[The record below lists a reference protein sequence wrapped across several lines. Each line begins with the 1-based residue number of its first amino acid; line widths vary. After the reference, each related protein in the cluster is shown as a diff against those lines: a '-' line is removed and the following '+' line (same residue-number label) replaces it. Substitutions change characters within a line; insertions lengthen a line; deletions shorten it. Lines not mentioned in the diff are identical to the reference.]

1 MSIRERS
8 LQVFSDEAAEH
19 LDELESALLALEESP
34 DNSEIVQ
41 GVFRTVH
48 TLKGSSA
55 MFGFENLARLAHMIE
70 EVFDLIRKGKASPE
84 HGFIEIAFAAKDVMS
99 AMVCEMDDTSEGLVA
114 QVDNLITRLERFL
127 PKAGEEVTPPTDS
140 PAPPLP
146 SPLEA
151 EGPGGMKTYRIW
163 LRPEPEVFRRGINMF
178 PVLEDLKSLGHC
190 VINANTDEL
199 PSLEDIEPLE
209 CYLAWDI
216 ALETDKGENAIRD
229 AFIFVEDGSDISIE
243 VIKDMPEPAAVE
255 GPVAVPDKSSVS
267 KVSASS
273 VRVPAE
279 KLDTMVD
286 LVGELV
292 TVQARLRQAASVD
305 EESEFYYISEDV
317 ERLTNALRDNAMGLR
332 MIPMNATFKRFKRL
346 VRDLS
351 VELGKEV
358 ELITVGGETEL
369 DKHVIERLNDPLT
382 HILRNS
388 IGHGIETPA
397 ERTATGKSGRG
408 MIYLSAEHSGGNVHI
423 RIIDDGRGID
433 LEKVRTKAME
443 KGLIS
448 DDTELSEM
456 DTYKLIF
463 APGFSTAET
472 VSNVS
477 GRGVGMDVVK
487 KNIETLRGSISIE
500 SEKDKGTTITLKIP
514 LTLAIIDGLLVKVGE
529 GSYVIPLTNIE
540 ECVEVRVENISGEVN
555 GLVEVRERLVPYV
568 NLREKFDIRGGI
580 PPISQVVVTEGNG
593 RRTGVLVDEV
603 IGEIQTVIKSLGT
616 MYRDVEGISG
626 GTILG
631 NGTVALILDVNS
643 IFSGDSRKK
652 LSFI

>member
-8 LQVFSDEAAEH
+8 LQVFREEASDH

-34 DNSEIVQ
+34 GNAEIVQ

-55 MFGFENLARLAHMIE
+55 MFGFDNLAMLAHMLE
-70 EVFDLIRKGKASPE
+70 DVFDLIRKGRMVPE
-84 HGFIEIAFAAKDVMS
+84 PRFIEIAFSAKDVMS
-99 AMVCEMDDTSEGLVA
+99 SMVEAMEDTSDDLKA
-114 QVDNLITRLERFL
+114 RANNLIKELKRFL
-127 PKAGEEVTPPTDS
+127 PKAGEEVPPPTDS
-140 PAPPLP
+140 PAPPQAT
-146 SPLEA
+146 A
-151 EGPGGMKTYRIW
+151 ENVDGDGMKTYNIRF
-163 LRPEPEVFRRGINMF
+163 RPEQGIFRRGINIF
-178 PVLEDLKSLGHC
+178 TVLEDLRALGSC
-190 VINANTDEL
+190 DINVLTEDL
-199 PSLEDIEPLE
+199 PLLEDLEPLD

-216 ALETDKGENAIRD
+216 VLSTDKGENSIRD
-229 AFIFVEDGSDISIE
+229 AFLFVEDGSDISIE
-243 VIKDMPEPAAVE
+243 RTGEHSETETAEGNLPA
-255 GPVAVPDKSSVS
+255 PDKSAAS
-267 KVSASS
+267 KASASS

-332 MIPMNATFKRFKRL
+332 MIPMNATFNRFKRL

-351 VELGKEV
+351 AELGKEV
-358 ELITVGGETEL
+358 ELITGGGETDL

-397 ERTATGKSGRG
+397 ERTAAGKSSRG
-408 MIYLSAEHSGGNVHI
+408 MVYISAEHSGGNVHI
-423 RIIDDGRGID
+423 RIVDDGRGID
-433 LEKVRTKAME
+433 PERVRARALE
-443 KGLIS
+443 KGLVHK
-448 DDTELSEM
+448 DQELTEM
-456 DTYKLIF
+456 DTYRLIF

-487 KNIETLRGSISIE
+487 KNIEALRGSISIE
-500 SEKDKGTTITLKIP
+500 SEKGKGTTIILKIP
-514 LTLAIIDGLLVKVGE
+514 LTLAIIDGLLVRIGE
-529 GSYVIPLTNIE
+529 GNYVIPLTNIE

-555 GLVEVRERLVPYV
+555 GLVEVRECLVPYV
-568 NLREKFDIRGGI
+568 NLREKFGIRGGI

-603 IGEIQTVIKSLGT
+603 IGEIQTVIKSLGA

-631 NGTVALILDVNS
+631 NGTVALILDVNHL
-643 IFSGDSRKK
+643 IQKNTKK
-652 LSFI
+652 EMSLM